1 MASPMSPD
9 EMLRLMAQVRQNS
22 PTNMPPYM
30 PTYTNSC
37 PLSRGDI
44 LIATPEACARYRG
57 LTEDFAYRITDINSS
72 GSEAIVTLDV
82 GATATING
90 GGIAIHPSSQH
101 TGIIRTEFFIPFGDY
116 MKKTP
121 RKTTTAAPKKFDI
134 THLDPLIID
143 PAVKDE
149 IASVIKQHKNKDVLF
164 TEWGLGDVIE
174 YGRGMTLLF
183 YGGPG
188 TGKTWAAH
196 CIAKVLGTEL
206 LTISAAEIQSSEPG
220 AANRNIQQAF
230 KTAQKEGKVLF
241 LDECDSLIMNRSDLG
256 MVLAG
261 EVNTLLTEIE
271 KSEGVVILATNRIE
285 SMDEAL
291 ERRISLIAEFP
302 APDKEQRVEIW
313 KKMLPKKMP
322 ISKDVS
328 PEDLAKHRLTGG
340 QIKNAVLAA
349 ARLAL
354 AQEKKEVSLSHF
366 TTAIDRI
373 LASKN
378 LMGTASRYHQGP
390 VDDFARSSGMRN
402 ASRDVKSFI
411 GTELDKVKTDDID
424 VDIDTDIDITPTPTP
439 TPKKK

>member
-1 MASPMSPD
+1 MAYINFSGGSFGGGG
-9 EMLRLMAQVRQNS
+9 MLI
-22 PTNMPPYM
+22 P
-30 PTYTNSC
+30 
-37 PLSRGDI
+37 
-44 LIATPEACARYRG
+44 
-57 LTEDFAYRITDINSS
+57 NSS
-72 GSEAIVTLDV
+72 TTTPQYRNQHGDMFSLGDMVIARSEANNHCSITREGWIGRLVSIDSRNQFDIIGNDGHHMIALDP
-82 GATATING
+82 NYFE
-90 GGIAIHPSSQH
+90 PYDS
-101 TGIIRTEFFIPFGDY
+101 Y
-116 MKKTP
+116 MKK
-121 RKTTTAAPKKFDI
+121 RSSSRSKSAAPKKFDI
-134 THLDPLIID
+134 TQLDSLIMD
-143 PAVKDE
+143 QTVKDE
-149 IASVIKQHKNKDVLF
+149 ISSVIKQHQNQDVLF
-164 TEWGLGDVIE
+164 TEWGLGEVIE
-174 YGRGMTLLF
+174 YGRGMTFLF

-206 LTISAAEIQSSEPG
+206 LIMSAAEIQSSEPG

-230 KTAQKEGKVLF
+230 KTAQEEGKVLF
-241 LDECDSLIMNRSDLG
+241 LDECDSLITSRAELG

-302 APDKEQRVEIW
+302 APDKDQRVDIW

-322 ISKDVS
+322 VAEDVTPEELSKY
-328 PEDLAKHRLTGG
+328 RLTGG

-354 AQEKKEVSLSHF
+354 AQEKKEVSMAHF
-366 TTAIDRI
+366 VTAIDRI

-390 VDDFARSSGMRN
+390 VDDFFRSSRGGYKI
-402 ASRDVKSFI
+402 RDAKIMSLQF
-411 GTELDKVKTDDID
+411 EKVENDDID
-424 VDIDTDIDITPTPTP
+424 EDAEIIPTTTPDT
-439 TPKKK
+439 K